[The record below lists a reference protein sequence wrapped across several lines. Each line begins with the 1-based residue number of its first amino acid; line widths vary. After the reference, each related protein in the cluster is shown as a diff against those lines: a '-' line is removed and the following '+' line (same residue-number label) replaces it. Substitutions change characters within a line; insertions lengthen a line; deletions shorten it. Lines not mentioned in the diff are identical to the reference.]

1 MFPFQNQALGS
12 PGHLNESTQHP
23 CFCEL
28 PEQDQRQAGRSR
40 WPGGEMDSKALGQHL
55 NIYSRSWRVTAWR
68 EQTQLSRSWLLRL
81 LHMTQSKC
89 QDEDSHTTR
98 NPENITADFIFFKTV
113 GSAPYK
119 CMMTTPSSW
128 QEPIHGELTL
138 SFTEFLFFFLYVA
151 GAWSIFMWLQ
161 RRSRADTH
169 LWTNMCVARL
179 GYSSLS

>member
-28 PEQDQRQAGRSR
+28 PEQDQRQAGRSW
-40 WPGGEMDSKALGQHL
+40 WPGGEMDSKTLGQHL
-55 NIYSRSWRVTAWR
+55 DIYSRSWRVTAWR

-98 NPENITADFIFFKTV
+98 NPENITADFISLKTM
-113 GSAPYK
+113 GLAPYK

-138 SFTEFLFFFLYVA
+138 SFTEFLFFLVCGRCMVF
-151 GAWSIFMWLQ
+151 FMWLQ
-161 RRSRADTH
+161 RKSRADTH